1 MEEATE
7 EEKEQSDGR
16 SGGIGQWGGVIR
28 GASRLQMRKFGRFLN
43 SSLRVVRRKVCVRR
57 VRITQSVM
65 VTIAHSDCSIVVH
78 VCGRRVREMGQA
90 ENGGPVVGHRID
102 VASANI
108 HRAALLQLR
117 PIAPIALER
126 MRVILGRGR
135 AASPG
140 IPLLRGRAVV

>member
-1 MEEATE
+1 
-7 EEKEQSDGR
+7 
-16 SGGIGQWGGVIR
+16 
-28 GASRLQMRKFGRFLN
+28 
-43 SSLRVVRRKVCVRR
+43 
-57 VRITQSVM
+57 M

-102 VASANI
+102 VTSAYI
-108 HRAALLQLR
+108 HRADLLQVR
-117 PIAPIALER
+117 PIAAISLER